1 MQKSKLN
8 YIVERLFYDNT
19 GQTIVSAIF
28 GLSTALLLFY
38 VPVKIVDTVFK
49 YNDKCYILN
58 KNKVKCTDN
67 TITI

>member
-8 YIVERLFYDNT
+8 YIVERLFYDST

-28 GLSTALLLFY
+28 GLSAALLLFY

-49 YNDKCYILN
+49 YNNNAIYLIKI
-58 KNKVKCTDN
+58 K
-67 TITI
+67 